1 MRTHTTIRGLLLAVT
16 LVAALPSLSTAGD
29 RTIECPR
36 YGAQLALAKSAL
48 QRGDRSAAVAALRR
62 AKDALRGCEKAS
74 NWEPANRAGSE
85 TTTG

>member
-1 MRTHTTIRGLLLAVT
+1 MRTHATIGTFLLAAT
-16 LVAALPSLSTAGD
+16 LVAALPSSGTAGD
-29 RTIECPR
+29 RSIECPP

-48 QRGDRSAAVAALRR
+48 ERGDRSAAVAALRR